1 MGKEGVQMAQAGTTI
16 ELKAGSGRQ
25 MGFWLAFIT
34 AAAILAIGLA
44 VVMTQLNTGSSAT
57 SGAAPLDRSY
67 EQVEHTRGLAPL
79 TGAPVDRSYDSV
91 EKLRAGAGGAP
102 AQVCYAPSRTGGA
115 VYVIPCTSNSVGPA
129 APVQKQFTHA
139 PGRGQ
144 LP

>member
-25 MGFWLAFIT
+25 MGLWLAFIT

-44 VVMTQLNTGSSAT
+44 VVMTQLNTGSTAT

-67 EQVEHTRGLAPL
+67 EQVEHTRGLAPVS
-79 TGAPVDRSYDSV
+79 GSPVDRSYDQS
-91 EKLRAGAGGAP
+91 ERLRAGAGGASG
-102 AQVCYAPSRTGGA
+102 QVCYAQSPTA
-115 VYVIPCTSNSVGPA
+115 VHVIACAPTSVGPA
-129 APVQKQFTHA
+129 APAQKQFTHA